1 MTWKVDLSVLKPQQ
15 TKLGLC
21 YVIYKHLIR
30 KSLIFFHD
38 INRVLGDMEG
48 QVILAGDF
56 NQVMDGV
63 IDKNKPSGKS
73 FPRDRAAI

>member
-1 MTWKVDLSVLKPQQ
+1 M
-15 TKLGLC
+15 
-21 YVIYKHLIR
+21 
-30 KSLIFFHD
+30 
-38 INRVLGDMEG
+38 LGDMEG